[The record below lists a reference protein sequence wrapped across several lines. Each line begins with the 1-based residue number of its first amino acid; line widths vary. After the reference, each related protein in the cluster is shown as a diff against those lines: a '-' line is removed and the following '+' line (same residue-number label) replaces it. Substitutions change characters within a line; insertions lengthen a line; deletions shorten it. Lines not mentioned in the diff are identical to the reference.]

1 MRAERPG
8 ATGRASASDA
18 DDHLEP
24 LRPGARERRP
34 EGSPAARIASAAAAG
49 ARSFPS
55 PATTSTAAS
64 TETSGA
70 VTDVPTTAK
79 G

>member
-1 MRAERPG
+1 VPTIRAG
-8 ATGRASASDA
+8 TA
-18 DDHLEP
+18 
-24 LRPGARERRP
+24 P
-34 EGSPAARIASAAAAG
+34 EYNPAARIASAAAAG

-64 TETSGA
+64 TDTSGA
-70 VTDVPTTAK
+70 VTDASPTRE